1 MIKRP
6 RFLGAPNKDEAEAL
20 ENDDKNSKKKSPS
33 TPNKSKKKNI
43 SRQQEE
49 EYQRLK
55 QKQRD
60 MDTDSERWFQLQEER
75 EKRGEIGLF
84 EDPKFYVFL
93 YVVTPLLIMG
103 WAITTGV
110 IPGIVSQPYDIE
122 EVVVKIGKK
131 GITQEYEE
139 SVESYTDSFNSF
151 EKVTAEGKYIN
162 K

>member
-1 MIKRP
+1 MKRVQKRIP
-6 RFLGAPNKDEAEAL
+6 FFSAKKG
-20 ENDDKNSKKKSPS
+20 NS
-33 TPNKSKKKNI
+33 NV
-43 SRQQEE
+43 SRRQEE
-49 EYQRLK
+49 EYERLRQK
-55 QKQRD
+55 QKD
-60 MDTDSERWFQLQEER
+60 MDADSERWFQLQEER
-75 EKRGEIGLF
+75 EERGEIGLF

-93 YVVTPLLIMG
+93 YVVTPLAILG

-139 SVESYTDSFNSF
+139 SVESYTDSFSSF
-151 EKVTAEGKYIN
+151 EKVSSEGKYIN